1 MALFIIGC
9 NSSGTGG
16 IDITSYITKEGYKI
30 THSKL
35 WSSDTGRS
43 SMTGENKG
51 TFIGIFPKFTIQV
64 GKIKTDKNKAT
75 AILQIVNSAT
85 FNCKYYDPE
94 SQTMKVASFYAG
106 DVSETVISAKSISVV
121 IEPFSI
127 IANARRT

>member
-51 TFIGIFPKFTIQV
+51 TFIGIFPKFNIQV
-64 GKIKTDKNKAT
+64 GKIKTDKNT
-75 AILQIVNSAT
+75 ANSILQIVNSAT
-85 FNCKYYDPE
+85 FYCKYYDPE
-94 SQTMKVASFYAG
+94 GKAMRVASFYAG
-106 DVSETVISAKSISVV
+106 DVSETVVSEKTKNVV

-127 IANARRT
+127 IANTRRP